1 MSHRAESVDDGSRP
15 GDGRPVRSGNE
26 DMRLEFEE
34 DSKCE
39 RRRLDKG
46 E

>member
-1 MSHRAESVDDGSRP
+1 MSDRAESVDDGSRL

-26 DMRLEFEE
+26 GMRLEFQE
-34 DSKCE
+34 DSRCK